1 MFVHL
6 HVHGPFS
13 FLDGGSSMEELLKQA
28 AGFEMPALAL
38 TDHNCLSGA
47 VRFQKAAQAAGIK
60 AIQGVEI
67 TLENDSHLT
76 LLARNPRG
84 YASLCRLVSKAHL
97 DHPRGEVRAD
107 LAALSALEE
116 VIVLSGCRRGEL
128 ASLILQGRYREA
140 VKVARQLVGK

>member
-47 VRFQKAAQAAGIK
+47 VRFQKPLRQPASRLSQGGRSPWKMI
-60 AIQGVEI
+60 AISPSWPE
-67 TLENDSHLT
+67 T
-76 LLARNPRG
+76 
-84 YASLCRLVSKAHL
+84 
-97 DHPRGEVRAD
+97 RAD
-107 LAALSALEE
+107 MPHCAGWSAKPIWITREGL
-116 VIVLSGCRRGEL
+116 
-128 ASLILQGRYREA
+128 GRIW
-140 VKVARQLVGK
+140 QHFPP